1 MLNQLIVNGKLPH
14 FEGTFMAGEGDKK
27 SFMSW
32 AISVKRDYKKPDEQ
46 YYPEDLI
53 NFKAFGAK
61 ADFIN
66 KFFQK
71 GDGLILIGKLQRDE
85 DYTNKEG
92 VLVKG
97 QLALMVDQVMFS
109 EGTNKNGEGA
119 TKTTSSPAA
128 TGRPG
133 AGARPAAGARPG
145 ARPGANRPF

>member
-1 MLNQLIVNGKLPH
+1 MALNQLILNGKIPH
-14 FEGTFMAGEGDKK
+14 FDGTYKAGEGEKK

-32 AISVKRDYKKPDEQ
+32 AISVKRDFKPADEQ

-71 GDGLILIGKLQRDE
+71 GDGLILSGRLQRDE

-92 VLVKG
+92 VAVKG
-97 QLALMVDQVMFS
+97 QLVMMVENVCFA
-109 EGTNKNGEGA
+109 EGTTKGGA
-119 TKTTSSPAA
+119 AASTT
-128 TGRPG
+128 TGG
-133 AGARPAAGARPG
+133 TAPAAGARPAPKSPVGG
-145 ARPGANRPF
+145 ARPAGKRPW